1 VQLLSAR
8 LQDLRLPMASDGP
21 AFEPEYNKPDAPG
34 IHMNFDNTVSIYQV
48 VLQEHSFD
56 DAATEAFGLLRK
68 AQAQFPD
75 WPRVYYLD
83 VAPAHKGEHLGF
95 SRDMFEFQQDFLFS
109 TIAHFVTA
117 LETPITGG
125 LVNPEPQRND
135 IPDELVL
142 RAEGS
147 DSGDAASA
155 PEENPA

>member
-1 VQLLSAR
+1 MTSASA
-8 LQDLRLPMASDGP
+8 MASDGP

-48 VLQEHSFD
+48 VTQDQSFD
-56 DAATEAFGLLRK
+56 EAATEAFSLLRK
-68 AQAQFPD
+68 AQEQFPD

-83 VAPAHKGEHLGF
+83 VAGHDGEHLGF
-95 SRDMFEFQQDFLFS
+95 TRDFFEFQQDFLFS
-109 TIAHFVTA
+109 TVAHFVTA

-135 IPDELVL
+135 VPDELVL
-142 RAEGS
+142 RAEAS
-147 DSGDAASA
+147 DSEDAASA

>member
-1 VQLLSAR
+1 
-8 LQDLRLPMASDGP
+8 MASDGP

-48 VLQEHSFD
+48 VTQDQSFD
-56 DAATEAFGLLRK
+56 EAATEAFSLLRK
-68 AQAQFPD
+68 AQEQFPD

-83 VAPAHKGEHLGF
+83 VAGHDGEHLGF
-95 SRDMFEFQQDFLFS
+95 TRDFFEFQQDFLFS
-109 TIAHFVTA
+109 TVAHFVTA

-135 IPDELVL
+135 VPDELVL
-142 RAEGS
+142 RAEAS
-147 DSGDAASA
+147 DSEDAASA

>member
-1 VQLLSAR
+1 
-8 LQDLRLPMASDGP
+8 
-21 AFEPEYNKPDAPG
+21 
-34 IHMNFDNTVSIYQV
+34 
-48 VLQEHSFD
+48 
-56 DAATEAFGLLRK
+56 
-68 AQAQFPD
+68 
-75 WPRVYYLD
+75 
-83 VAPAHKGEHLGF
+83 
-95 SRDMFEFQQDFLFS
+95 
-109 TIAHFVTA
+109 VTA

>member
-1 VQLLSAR
+1 
-8 LQDLRLPMASDGP
+8 MASDGP

-34 IHMNFDNTVSIYQV
+34 VHMNFDNTVSIYQV
-48 VLQEHSFD
+48 VLQEHSFE
-56 DAATEAFGLLRK
+56 DAATEAFSLLRK

-135 IPDELVL
+135 VPDELVV
-142 RAEGS
+142 S
-147 DSGDAASA
+147 TDAANGNANTGVPS
-155 PEENPA
+155 EENA

>member
-1 VQLLSAR
+1 
-8 LQDLRLPMASDGP
+8 MASDGP

-48 VLQEHSFD
+48 ITQEQSFD
-56 DAATEAFGLLRK
+56 DAATEAFRLLRN
-68 AQAQFPD
+68 AQEQFPD

-83 VAPAHKGEHLGF
+83 VAPAHQGEHLGF

-109 TIAHFVTA
+109 TVAHFVTA

-135 IPDELVL
+135 VPDELVL
-142 RAEGS
+142 SMDTTDSKKAPNGSAEGT
-147 DSGDAASA
+147 A
-155 PEENPA
+155 